1 MGGKFDGKLLNNVKS
16 PPYALHPPCWLYIDR
31 CIREHDGKVLRAF
44 ASPEYEWPRV
54 DVVGGLS
61 LFFVFVLSSVL
72 VYP

>member
-44 ASPEYEWPRV
+44 ASPQYVWPGV
-54 DVVGGLS
+54 NAVGELS
-61 LFFVFVLSSVL
+61 LFFVFILSSVL